1 MQRVLVTGGAGYIG
15 SHTCKALAAA
25 GWVPVCFDNFEAGHR
40 EVVRW
45 GPCVEGDVRS
55 ETDLVRAILQYEIEG
70 VIHFAGR
77 IAVGESVANPLVHYA
92 TNVGGTMSLLRAM
105 QVTGVRRL
113 VFSSSAAVYGVP
125 NDIPVAEDET
135 IAPISPYGRSKAMA
149 ESIIA
154 DVAAAHGIRGVAL
167 RYFNAS
173 GADAA
178 CETGEW
184 HEPETHLIPLAIAAA
199 ESGQPLTVNG
209 ADYPTPDGTC
219 IRDFVHVSD
228 LARAHV
234 AALDAL
240 ARGQVISAALNVG
253 TGAGHSI
260 RSVLAAVAEVT
271 GRRVNSVIGSRRAGD
286 PAMLVASVD
295 RIRKELDWR
304 PIESSLQHIVA
315 TAWNWHQSRMAGGA
329 KA

>member
-25 GWVPVCFDNFEAGHR
+25 GCVPVCFDNFEAGHR

-77 IAVGESVANPLVHYA
+77 IAVGESVVNPLMHYA

-295 RIRKELDWR
+295 RIRQELDWR
-304 PIESSLQHIVA
+304 PTESSLQHIVA

-329 KA
+329 KE

>member
-25 GWVPVCFDNFEAGHR
+25 GWIPVCFDNFEAGHR
-40 EVVRW
+40 ELVRW
-45 GPCVEGDVRS
+45 GPCVEGDVVCV
-55 ETDLVRAILQYEIEG
+55 TDLVRAMSQHEIEG

-77 IAVGESVANPLVHYA
+77 IAVGESVVNPLAHYA
-92 TNVGGTMSLLRAM
+92 TNVGGTISLLRAM
-105 QVTGVRRL
+105 QETGVRHL
-113 VFSSSAAVYGVP
+113 VFSSSAAVYGLP
-125 NDIPVAEDET
+125 NNVPVAEDAV

-149 ESIIA
+149 ESMIA
-154 DVAAAHGIRGVAL
+154 DAAAAHGIRAVAL

-199 ESGQPLTVNG
+199 ESGRPLTVNG

-219 IRDFVHVSD
+219 IRDYVHVSD

-234 AALDAL
+234 VALDAL

-253 TGAGHSI
+253 TGAGYSI
-260 RSVLAAVAEVT
+260 RSVLGAVEAVT
-271 GRRVNSVIGSRRAGD
+271 GRRVPFAVGPRRAGD

-295 RIRKELDWR
+295 RIGHELDWQ
-304 PIESSLQHIVA
+304 PTESALEHIVA
-315 TAWNWHQSRMAGGA
+315 SAWNWHQSRWAAGTRE
-329 KA
+329 